1 MRVHTDVGFWGA
13 KAVRFAAQLMDC
25 ARTRV
30 NAETQT
36 TFDQF
41 LNARPLWPLYL
52 TSVASLFGLQLALHE
67 E

>member
-1 MRVHTDVGFWGA
+1 MLG
-13 KAVRFAAQLMDC
+13 